1 MKTMRRVVGLMAL
14 LSLVGCASQKASV
27 PESTVARR
35 EHPAPMAQV
44 QAQVM
49 ESKEGGFRVHFPFPV
64 EEERSEQSTS
74 AGPLTL
80 HTYVATD
87 PEQRTAYY
95 VSYTDF
101 PVEAASRVDPQE
113 VLARASIGAVDSLG
127 ATDVTSKPLMIDG
140 IPGQEVTATAGNSA
154 LRGRFYM
161 VGPRLYQQLLI
172 HPAGQPPED
181 ADQFFSSFRV
191 DPEMAQ
197 ALGGSGRASESEAQE
212 RFQDPRFQEE
222 RL

>member
-14 LSLVGCASQKASV
+14 LSLVGCASQKAAAPDS
-27 PESTVARR
+27 PMARR
-35 EHPAPMAQV
+35 EQPAPDATARV
-44 QAQVM
+44 V
-49 ESKEGGFRVHFPFPV
+49 ESREGGFSIHFPFPV
-64 EEERSEQSTS
+64 EEERSEQATS

-101 PVEAASRVDPQE
+101 PVEAAMRVDPQE
-113 VLARASIGAVDSLG
+113 VLARASLGAVDSLG
-127 ATDVTSKPLMIDG
+127 ATDVTSKPLMLDG
-140 IPGQEVTATAGNSA
+140 IPGQEVTATAGTSS

-161 VGPRLYQQLLI
+161 VGPRLYQLLLI
-172 HPAGQPPED
+172 HPAGEPPLD

-191 DPEMAQ
+191 DPDAAQ
-197 ALGGSGRASESEAQE
+197 ALGGSGRPTEAEQPLL
-212 RFQDPRFQEE
+212 QDPRFQEE